1 MVLLRHLEEDNEDE
15 LQQNEYQMPAV
26 IREDKG
32 GINLKKALAI
42 STAAHPLSVGIV
54 WMTVFALAML
64 GIKFSMFDKPKPKMN
79 DIEFVLVEK
88 EATPINKNTKYRA
101 DRNSRSGGINDPK
114 RKVSMPSP
122 PPSKVSKP
130 SAASSSA
137 QKIIQKQQQQLKQQ
151 AAQNKAQSKPQQTV
165 KPAPQKTQQQTA
177 PTPTP
182 SAAKPAAPTVAPSFK
197 PPAAPKTVQ
206 KPTTPFAVPVP
217 PSLPSGSHLAT
228 GPVSGT
234 GAPTGNPKIAGGYGG
249 YAPTPSLVPS
259 KSAGT
264 GGGSSTG
271 ANRGSGYG
279 NGYSRAGSG
288 AGGGTGNIGNPGG
301 GGGAPGIDAIREPDF
316 GPYMRELQRRIK
328 LNWDPPKGNESKRV
342 VLLFKIG
349 KDGRMLSCRVFKSSG
364 LQSADQAAL
373 RAVELTAP
381 FRPLPADFKG
391 QSIDI
396 QFTFDYNVFNASRRY

>member
-1 MVLLRHLEEDNEDE
+1 MVLLRHIEDDEDE
-15 LQQNEYQMPAV
+15 LQQSEYEMPAV

-42 STAAHPLSVGIV
+42 STAAHPLSVALI
-54 WMTVFALAML
+54 WLLVFFLAML
-64 GIKFSMFDKPKPKMN
+64 GIKFSMFERPKPKMN

-101 DRNSRSGGINDPK
+101 DRNSRSGGKNDPK

-137 QKIIQKQQQQLKQQ
+137 QKMIQKQRQQLKQQ
-151 AAQNKAQSKPQQTV
+151 AAQQKTQPKPQQ
-165 KPAPQKTQQQTA
+165 KPQQPASQA
-177 PTPTP
+177 PTP
-182 SAAKPAAPTVAPSFK
+182 SAAKPAPPTVAPSFK
-197 PPAAPKTVQ
+197 PPAAPKTVER
-206 KPTTPFAVPVP
+206 PTTPFAVPVP
-217 PSLPSGSHLAT
+217 PSLPEGKHLAT

-249 YAPTPSLVPS
+249 YAPTPSLVPG
-259 KSAGT
+259 KSTGT
-264 GGGSSTG
+264 GSGSSTG
-271 ANRGSGYG
+271 TYKGSGYG
-279 NGYSRAGSG
+279 NGFSSKGSG
-288 AGGGTGNIGNPGG
+288 YGGGTGNIGNPGG